1 MLQSIELTNFKSIK
15 KHRFPL
21 RKLNLLLGL
30 NGTGK
35 SSFIQSLLLFRQSDI
50 TSKYKM
56 EGVKSDT
63 GIIINDYDT
72 LKLNGDYV
80 HIGTTKDARYQYCKK
95 GACIGFTFQ
104 FNGDDGFV
112 LECDYEF
119 ESDILNYRAFELPGF
134 ISGRKV
140 SPPFFSN
147 RLKKP
152 EALFS

>member
-1 MLQSIELTNFKSIK
+1 MIQFIELTNFKSIK

-35 SSFIQSLLLFRQSDI
+35 SSFIQPFLLIRQSDI
-50 TSKYKM
+50 KSNYRM
-56 EGVKSDT
+56 DGGAKSDT
-63 GIIINDYDT
+63 GIIINDYGT

-95 GACIGFTFQ
+95 GECIGFAFQ

-119 ESDILNYRAFELPGF
+119 E
-134 ISGRKV
+134 
-140 SPPFFSN
+140 
-147 RLKKP
+147 
-152 EALFS
+152 